1 MATGRNAGLDYP
13 AKAAG
18 DLSAAQYH
26 GVYHSANDTVNLPAD
41 GVQPCSGVLQDKP
54 AAAGRGAVVR
64 FLGQSKVKAGG
75 TLAINDRITMAASG
89 YFVACTSGGAPCGVC
104 IKSATS
110 GYIGEAIMGIGA
122 CMSVSSAQTGQG

>member
-13 AKAAG
+13 CKAAG
-18 DLSAAQYH
+18 DLSLCQYH
-26 GVYHSANDTVNLPAD
+26 GVYHSANDTVNIPAD
-41 GVQPCSGVLQDKP
+41 GLQPCSGVLQDKP

-89 YFVACTSGGAPCGVC
+89 YFVAVTSGGAPCGVC

-110 GYIGEAIMGIGA
+110 GYIGEAILGIGNLL
-122 CMSVSSAQTGQG
+122 STTSAATAQG